1 VSLDDSALVRIVLIL
16 VAVWLAL
23 NVLDELLDIL
33 GGFLALVANSLAA
46 SLVAVVLIL
55 WYLDYI

>member
-1 VSLDDSALVRIVLIL
+1 MSLDDSTLFRLILIL

-23 NVLDELLDIL
+23 NILDEVLDIL
-33 GGFLALVANSLAA
+33 GGFLSLVANSFVA
-46 SLVAVVLIL
+46 SLVVLVLIL